1 MSRPQ
6 VRIYTGEGQ
15 FIDREMNDDEFA
27 QYQLDQADRAARDK
41 TKAEEEA
48 EAASKRQAA
57 LGKLEALGLTTDDLK
72 ALGL

>member
-27 QYQLDQADRAARDK
+27 QYELDQADRATRDK
-41 TKAEEEA
+41 AKAEEEA
-48 EAASKRQAA
+48 EAASKREAA
-57 LGKLEALGLTTDDLK
+57 LDKLEALGLTTDDLK
-72 ALGL
+72 ALGI